1 MRATARICRTGVL
14 LMAAALAVAEAAA
27 PVRASAHE
35 YVLSARITG
44 PGGAW
49 DYAVVDDSN
58 SRLYLAQQGVTAL
71 DLGSGELTHGLLKGG
86 MTHGLAPLGDGSVA
100 VDDAVTK
107 TITVFNGATGQVR
120 ATINTARD
128 NPVAGVHALD
138 ALVREPKTGQL
149 AAVNGES
156 GLLLLV
162 DLERQSV
169 VGTVKIGGKP
179 EYAAADGVGRIYIN
193 VSRDEKAEIV
203 AVDVLA
209 RKVVGHIPL
218 LGCEEPTGLAYDRE
232 ADLLMSV
239 CDNGIAKFIR
249 AGNAEE
255 VASLPVGKGADAIMF
270 DPRRRRAF
278 VPGAESGTLSI
289 IAVRSASDI
298 AVVQTLDTQRG
309 TRLGAVD
316 SATGKVYLPAAK
328 FGPPV
333 PPSPYPSVVPGSFV
347 ILVVAP
353 ALTLSG
359 VDTQYR

>member
-1 MRATARICRTGVL
+1 
-14 LMAAALAVAEAAA
+14 MAAALAAAS
-27 PVRASAHE
+27 PPE
-35 YVLSARITG
+35 YVVSAKI
-44 PGGAW
+44 PGAGSAW
-49 DYAVVDDSN
+49 DYAVVDDYN
-58 SRLYLAQQGVTAL
+58 SRLYLAQEGVTAL
-71 DLGSGELTHGLLKGG
+71 DLNSGKLTPTLVKGR

-107 TITVFNGATGQVR
+107 TITVFNGATGQVL
-120 ATINTARD
+120 ATIETARD
-128 NPVAGVHALD
+128 NPVGGVHALD
-138 ALVREPKTGQL
+138 ALVLEPKTGLL

-156 GLLLLV
+156 GLLLLA

-169 VGTVKIGGKP
+169 VGTVKFGGKP
-179 EYAAADGVGRIYIN
+179 EYAAADGAGRIYIN
-193 VSRDEKAEIV
+193 VSREEKAEIV

-218 LGCEEPTGLAYDRE
+218 RGCEEPTGLAYDRE

-239 CDNGIAKFIR
+239 CENGIAKFIR
-249 AGNAEE
+249 ASKAEE

-298 AVVQTLDTQRG
+298 SVVQTLATQRG

-333 PPSPYPSVVPGSFV
+333 PPNPYPSVVPGSFA
-347 ILVVAP
+347 ILVVVP
-353 ALTLSG
+353 GSG
-359 VDTQYR
+359 S